1 MKYTLALPAA
11 LALVL
16 APQVHA
22 QDLPDGVK
30 IGGDRVTI
38 GVGPAAIPSYDGSDD
53 TVVVPSVAVQGQ
65 VSGIAFGLQGTT
77 AWADL
82 IPDKGKPGWKLQAG
96 PQFTLRLDRNSL
108 VRDSAVKALG
118 SLDKAWEVGAWAGVQ
133 RTGVVTSPYDTF
145 SASVAYAA
153 DIGGAHKSYVV
164 SPSLAY
170 STPLSTKTY
179 ASLTLGADYV
189 GKGFGAYYYD
199 ISPAGSAASSL
210 SVYDDAGHS
219 GWKDYNG
226 QLLLD
231 HSLTGNLTHGLS
243 VFVDGGYSRLLG
255 RYARS
260 PVVAD
265 VGTPNQWAGAAG
277 LAFTF

>member
-1 MKYTLALPAA
+1 MGLYW
-11 LALVL
+11 
-16 APQVHA
+16 
-22 QDLPDGVK
+22 
-30 IGGDRVTI
+30 
-38 GVGPAAIPSYDGSDD
+38 
-53 TVVVPSVAVQGQ
+53 
-65 VSGIAFGLQGTT
+65 IAFT
-77 AWADL
+77 AID
-82 IPDKGKPGWKLQAG
+82 IGCGWVAYRLNSRRIRYPALLLVAQRFVYR
-96 PQFTLRLDRNSL
+96 QLMYWVVLRAIS
-108 VRDSAVKALG
+108 SAVGGWWVGWGKLERSG
-118 SLDKAWEVGAWAGVQ
+118 RVEVGAWAGVQ